1 MKKIEIFGTGCPKCK
16 RTEQNVRRAVQEL
29 GIEAEV
35 IHVYDQLEML
45 KRGIT
50 NTPAVVIDGEVKI
63 TGRVPEVDEI
73 KELLST

>member
-1 MKKIEIFGTGCPKCK
+1 MKKIEIFGTGCPKCR
-16 RTEQNVRRAVQEL
+16 RTEQNVRKAVQEL

-35 IHVYDQLEML
+35 THVYDQLEML

-63 TGRVPEVDEI
+63 AGRVPEVDEI

>member
-35 IHVYDQLEML
+35 THVYDQLEML

-63 TGRVPEVDEI
+63 AGRVPEVDEI

>member
-1 MKKIEIFGTGCPKCK
+1 MKKIEIFGTGCPKCR
-16 RTEQNVRRAVQEL
+16 RTEQNVRKAVQEL

-63 TGRVPEVDEI
+63 AGRVPEVDEI
-73 KELLST
+73 KKLLST

>member
-73 KELLST
+73 KGLLST

>member
-63 TGRVPEVDEI
+63 AGRVPEVDEI

>member
-35 IHVYDQLEML
+35 THVYDQLEML

>member
-1 MKKIEIFGTGCPKCK
+1 MKKIEIFGTGCPKCR
-16 RTEQNVRRAVQEL
+16 RTEQNVRKAVQEL

-35 IHVYDQLEML
+35 THVYDQLEML

-63 TGRVPEVDEI
+63 AGRVPEIDEI

>member
-16 RTEQNVRRAVQEL
+16 RTEQNVRKAVQEL

-35 IHVYDQLEML
+35 THVYDQLEML

-50 NTPAVVIDGEVKI
+50 HTPAVVIDGEVKI
-63 TGRVPEVDEI
+63 AGRVPEVDEI

>member
-16 RTEQNVRRAVQEL
+16 RTEQNVRKAVQEL

-35 IHVYDQLEML
+35 THVYDQLEML

-63 TGRVPEVDEI
+63 AGRVPEVDEI
-73 KELLST
+73 KQLFST